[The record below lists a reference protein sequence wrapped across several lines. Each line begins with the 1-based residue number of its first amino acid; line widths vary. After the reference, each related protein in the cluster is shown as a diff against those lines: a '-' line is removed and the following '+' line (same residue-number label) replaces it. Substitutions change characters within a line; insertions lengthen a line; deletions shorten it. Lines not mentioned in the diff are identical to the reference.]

1 MSSVAK
7 NTEITSRS
15 PESFQHAIEQ
25 GIGRFAETVD
35 NVKQAWVKDQSLK
48 CSDDGIEEYQV
59 TMKVT
64 FVLENP

>member
-1 MSSVAK
+1 MASVAK

-25 GIGRFAETVD
+25 GIGRFSETVD

-48 CSDDGIEEYQV
+48 CSGNGIEEYQV